1 MSRRRIKTDDV
12 APLVR
17 SHFEDL
23 LDEGLEETFPA
34 SDPVAVDWIREKSSP
49 FQDNAALARS
59 KGKTVKARRKRRP
72 LGAK

>member
-1 MSRRRIKTDDV
+1 VSRKRIKTDDV
-12 APLVR
+12 TPLVR

-49 FQDNAALARS
+49 IQDNAALVRS
-59 KGKTVKARRKRRP
+59 KEKTVKARRKRRP